1 MFYFFTFASLFL
13 IILNNNMKKQLIFLG
28 LLSVSTVA
36 YAQKKERDSL
46 RTRTI
51 EDVNLHKTGNPNKG
65 KYLTNKASL
74 TVMEN
79 PQASA
84 IVTHEIIELQQ
95 AQQVSDVVRNVNGVY
110 LTSARGGSQD
120 SFGARG
126 YTFGTDNI
134 FKNGS
139 RVNSGIFPEV
149 SGLERVEVLK
159 GGAAILYGNV
169 APGGIVNM
177 ITKKPLFNQGGNIS
191 LNAGSWNNFKP
202 TLDVYGALSKNT
214 AFRMNGAYEYK
225 ESFRDVVTSQKHY
238 FNPSFLFNIS
248 DKTQL
253 IVEADYLKHH
263 FTPDFGLG
271 SLMNQKTSISTLETG
286 LSRNH
291 FVGAD
296 WQYQTNQMLTSTI
309 TLNHQ
314 FNDNWSLNSV
324 AAYQN
329 YTKDY
334 FSTERVQWL
343 MNTTNKVKN
352 PERSWERPLNRT
364 YNEQNYASL
373 QFNLNGSFKTGVLNH
388 KLLLGADGDYNKADA
403 YTYYD
408 PNNGN
413 KFGTTYIYG
422 TGGKNN
428 NPSITNP
435 NYILLDNP
443 ATWVSGAMP
452 NSSVYDI
459 VVAPSYRY
467 GAFVQDLIGLGKFKI
482 LAGVRFSYIE
492 NKNTTTKDIKN
503 NKETENENKN
513 IHRAFSPKV
522 GLIYQYDDN
531 LMAFASYTNSFT
543 PNTGLNIQNEPLD
556 PSTIDQYEIGIKKNL
571 WNNTIAVNLTAYQ
584 IENSNLAQMA
594 IFDKNGNLNS
604 NTNIKE
610 LSGKTRSRGIEL
622 DITGNPFPNLQMIG
636 GFSYNN
642 MVYVSTPDSKGSFVE
657 GERLVR
663 TPATTANMSIF
674 YTFPKYIKGLKLG
687 ATAFYTGDRLAGW
700 NNTKGQTQVNRLIE
714 VGNFTTLDLSVG
726 YQFKKVIIQG
736 KVGNIFDTVDY
747 NIHENYSVNPITPR
761 NYYITLTYKL

>member
-1 MFYFFTFASLFL
+1 
-13 IILNNNMKKQLIFLG
+13 MKKQAIFLG
-28 LLSVSTVA
+28 LLSISTMTF
-36 YAQKKERDSL
+36 AQKKKNDSL
-46 RTRTI
+46 QVRTI

-65 KYLTNKASL
+65 KYFTNKSNL
-74 TVMEN
+74 SVMEN

-84 IVTHEIIELQQ
+84 IVTHEIIEQQQ
-95 AQQVSDVVRNVNGVY
+95 AQQISDVVRNVNGVY
-110 LTSARGGSQD
+110 LTSSRGASQD

-126 YTFGTDNI
+126 YTFGSDNI

-191 LNAGSWNNFKP
+191 LNAGSWNNYKP
-202 TLDVYGALSKNT
+202 TIDIYGALSKNI

-225 ESFRDVVTSQKHY
+225 DSFRDLVHSQKHY

-248 DKTQL
+248 DKTQI

-271 SLMNQKTSISTLETG
+271 SLMDDVTKISTLDTG
-286 LSRNH
+286 LKRNQ
-291 FVGAD
+291 FIGTD
-296 WQYQTNQMLTSTI
+296 WQYQINQMLTSTI

-314 FNDNWSLNSV
+314 FNENWALNSV

-343 MNTTNKVKN
+343 VNTTNKLRN

-373 QFNLNGSFKTGVLNH
+373 QFNLNGSFETGPLSH

-403 YTYYD
+403 YAYYD
-408 PNNGN
+408 PANGN
-413 KFGTTYIYG
+413 KFGTSYIYG

-428 NPSITNP
+428 TPSATNP

-443 ATWVSGAMP
+443 ATWISGAMP
-452 NSSVYDI
+452 NSNVFDI
-459 VVAPSYRY
+459 TIAPSYRY
-467 GAFVQDLIGLGKFKI
+467 GAYVQDLISLGKFKV
-482 LAGVRFSYIE
+482 LAGVRFSYLE
-492 NKNTTTKDIKN
+492 NKNTTTKEIKA
-503 NKETENENKN
+503 NKETENRNSS
-513 IHRAFSPKV
+513 IHRAFSPKA
-522 GLIYQYDDN
+522 GLIYQHNDN
-531 LMAFASYTNSFT
+531 FMAFASYTNSFT
-543 PNTGLNIQNEPLD
+543 PNTGFNIHDEPLA
-556 PSTIDQYEIGIKKNL
+556 PSIIDQYEIGIKKNL

-594 IFDKNGNLNS
+594 ILDKNGNLNS
-604 NTNIKE
+604 NANIKE
-610 LSGKTRSRGIEL
+610 LSGKTRSRGVEL
-622 DITGNPFPNLQMIG
+622 DITGNPLPNLQLIG

-642 MVYVSTPDSKGSFVE
+642 MVYVSTPNSKGSFVE

-663 TPATTANMSIF
+663 TPATTANASVF
-674 YTFPKYIKGLKLG
+674 YTLPKYIKGLKLG
-687 ATAFYTGDRLAGW
+687 ATAFYTGNRWAGW

-714 VGNFTTLDLSVG
+714 VGDFTTLDLSIG
-726 YQFKKVIIQG
+726 YQFKKVMVQG
-736 KVGNIFDTVDY
+736 KVGNVFDTLNY